1 MDLPM
6 SPERSKVLSDI
17 EQSIQNALALFNT
30 KDLDLGIDQPYVID
44 DPIVSL
50 HDPKTEDPEKRLETS
65 NSRKS
70 KEVKNMYTPRSHLNQ
85 DENQQFYDALPFT
98 DTKMSKE
105 SIDRCFLQ
113 DPVKSTFEEMQ
124 RVLNTKTE
132 TFSPRSQ
139 SVNQQFSQSPK
150 QMSSSP
156 KHVEPSP
163 EEILNIFSQ
172 DLGINYSPNVTPRVI
187 YQNINTNDYA
197 KPKEKKDKKPKQLKL
212 KEKKVETGKR
222 KSAKQEITQKDNKMK
237 ELMNIY
243 GCGDKMKKLNSDS
256 TIGSKSMSKIVSRK
270 QSSVNK
276 ISSKASS
283 VAMSRKSK
291 IKYKITNDLDMNFSE
306 GDSVPIEKSSRLST
320 KRKNKQKINSVKP
333 IKNPSLKRKFANKQ
347 IDEENLKPSK
357 NLSSYRN
364 KSYETQKNNVKTY
377 KDSQNGLLKNKNLT
391 HSYHNPRDNINSH
404 KTLNVNDVEVSKKED
419 FTVLHAIPD
428 AIELVAKTSDLPSE
442 TQGEKQ
448 STSLNKPS
456 KIADVGKDQNIT
468 KKVSEEKNLN
478 KPVTLKND
486 VHQSYKTE
494 YNDMSDYGN
503 ELEHPNQFHY
513 TLPTHSSKSKEVE
526 RFLNGHY
533 QHTYLPF
540 VIGQS
545 TNKSHNLWVNI
556 QEALSL
562 IKNNIPQTIEIQNL
576 CKESDKDSERP
587 LTVLSKFSTK
597 SKKPHQCPALMHDGL
612 YDIPETSREME
623 DGARWEDHPDCVQAN
638 LDPNFCRPRCSCVPQ
653 GTLSYKKVLQ
663 QIFLG
668 EDATEGPT
676 DPVDQGESYTG
687 ELRKALIAFTQEF
700 EDLNNKYDRL
710 LSDPESSKEEL
721 QQLEAYLETKEEE
734 IRKIIARINE
744 VKELGEKSR
753 AEYGRG
759 ASLEAYRSTTS
770 VQLRQTLRRVQ
781 QFKEDIRSKPT
792 TRNWSRTSCVK
803 SLY

>member
-17 EQSIQNALALFNT
+17 ERSIQNALALFNT

-50 HDPKTEDPEKRLETS
+50 HDPKNEDPEKHLETS

-113 DPVKSTFEEMQ
+113 DPVKSTFEEM
-124 RVLNTKTE
+124 
-132 TFSPRSQ
+132 
-139 SVNQQFSQSPK
+139 
-150 QMSSSP
+150 
-156 KHVEPSP
+156 
-163 EEILNIFSQ
+163 
-172 DLGINYSPNVTPRVI
+172 
-187 YQNINTNDYA
+187 
-197 KPKEKKDKKPKQLKL
+197 
-212 KEKKVETGKR
+212 
-222 KSAKQEITQKDNKMK
+222 
-237 ELMNIY
+237 
-243 GCGDKMKKLNSDS
+243 
-256 TIGSKSMSKIVSRK
+256 
-270 QSSVNK
+270 
-276 ISSKASS
+276 
-283 VAMSRKSK
+283 
-291 IKYKITNDLDMNFSE
+291 
-306 GDSVPIEKSSRLST
+306 
-320 KRKNKQKINSVKP
+320 
-333 IKNPSLKRKFANKQ
+333 
-347 IDEENLKPSK
+347 
-357 NLSSYRN
+357 
-364 KSYETQKNNVKTY
+364 
-377 KDSQNGLLKNKNLT
+377 
-391 HSYHNPRDNINSH
+391 DNINSH

-419 FTVLHAIPD
+419 FTILHAIPD
-428 AIELVAKTSDLPSE
+428 AIEFVAKTSDLPSE

-486 VHQSYKTE
+486 VHQSYKSE

-513 TLPTHSSKSKEVE
+513 TLPTHSSKSKEVD

-612 YDIPETSREME
+612 YDIPETSRETE

-721 QQLEAYLETKEEE
+721 QRLEAYLETKEEE